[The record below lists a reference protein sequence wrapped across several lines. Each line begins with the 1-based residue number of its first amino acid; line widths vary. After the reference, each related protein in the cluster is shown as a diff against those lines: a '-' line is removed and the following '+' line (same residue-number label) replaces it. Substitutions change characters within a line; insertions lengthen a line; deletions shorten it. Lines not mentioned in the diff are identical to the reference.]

1 MLLLLKSS
9 VGNQA
14 EQKKQAV
21 QCAAHSSKGG
31 VLVKLVQTDFAEKP
45 TREMKGET
53 ARFSLQQARSAY
65 VYTLVMSCRG
75 RCKPSGPQLQ
85 DRLVGLGQQIL
96 SHALFFHSIHPLSS
110 TPPHPQ
116 LPKEALLGLAQ
127 QSLFP
132 CRTGQLP
139 QAIPGTSFTCWDTN
153 LCQKGRV
160 SVALHRD
167 RVGPGSTAVLG
178 RQWSLHSTQVCC
190 RRGCDKPCPEPFS
203 P

>member
-1 MLLLLKSS
+1 MCDPQFQRRCFS
-9 VGNQA
+9 QA
-14 EQKKQAV
+14 GVDRFCRETHSGDEGRNSKIHF
-21 QCAAHSSKGG
+21 AAGQECLRLHISN
-31 VLVKLVQTDFAEKP
+31 E
-45 TREMKGET
+45 
-53 ARFSLQQARSAY
+53 LQI
-65 VYTLVMSCRG
+65 

-85 DRLVGLGQQIL
+85 DCLVGLGQQIL
-96 SHALFFHSIHPLSS
+96 FHTLFFHSVHPLSS

-116 LPKEALLGLAQ
+116 LAKEELLGLAQ

-178 RQWSLHSTQVCC
+178 RQ
-190 RRGCDKPCPEPFS
+190 
-203 P
+203 